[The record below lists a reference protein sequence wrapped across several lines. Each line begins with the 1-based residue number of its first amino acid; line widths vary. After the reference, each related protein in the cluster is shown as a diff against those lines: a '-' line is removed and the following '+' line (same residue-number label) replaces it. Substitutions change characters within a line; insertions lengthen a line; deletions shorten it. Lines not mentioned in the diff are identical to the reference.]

1 MEKYPPIDKQFQ
13 IMVLSGGRLAVT
25 EIIQKRLKQMNK
37 YKIAMSCGKGFGIVK
52 TIEKTWS
59 DIVTKLSKHIE
70 TNDKESVSFFW
81 WRF

>member
-1 MEKYPPIDKQFQ
+1 
-13 IMVLSGGRLAVT
+13 
-25 EIIQKRLKQMNK
+25 MNK

-70 TNDKESVSFFW
+70 TNDKESVGFLLVVALMVLSVKMNF
-81 WRF
+81 RVSLVIDVRY